1 MTGSGLCFMCVSASV
16 NIHPC
21 TTLPTFLFTY
31 LIVLFD
37 VLVFIMYVFI
47 SYYLTIYILYL
58 AIKLLTKRLFN

>member
-1 MTGSGLCFMCVSASV
+1 MCVSAIV

-31 LIVLFD
+31 LVLFD